1 MAKKSKWRSDE
12 QRVVSV
18 TPVSEG
24 LLVPAL
30 VTVVAIALVVLAV
43 MHVHF
48 FHTYRVALSVI
59 LVGPGLAVFLT
70 RTLRW
75 RSHKIHLTNQ
85 RIVVEGGVLQH
96 TSSEVELRDIVT
108 THVSQR
114 LRDRVTRRGDVVVE
128 TAAGTLHV
136 GVVRHPAA
144 LGRLIDNE
152 RKNGAPSDVAYNTVF
167 DFDSPQDHD
176 YDVSPRRHRGRRW

>member
-1 MAKKSKWRSDE
+1 MARKLKWRSDE

-18 TPVSEG
+18 TPVSQG
-24 LLVPAL
+24 LLLPAFA
-30 VTVVAIALVVLAV
+30 TVVAIVLVVLAV

-48 FHTYRVALSVI
+48 FHTYRVALSVV

-85 RIVVEGGVLQH
+85 RLIIEGGVLQH

-108 THVSQR
+108 TRISQR
-114 LRDRVTRRGDVVVE
+114 LRDRAARRGEVVIE
-128 TAAGTLHV
+128 TTAGALHV

-152 RKNGAPSDVAYNTVF
+152 RKNGAPKDVAYDTVF

-176 YDVSPRRHRGRRW
+176 YDVSPRRQRGRRW